1 MDYTKRHSILFTK
14 DRFAELIPVEAYDE
28 EEGLFFITGDRDYLG
43 AVFLGSPLIGA
54 DDGTTAMIKSA
65 FSGDMPDDTLVQISY
80 LSSNFIENMVNV
92 YGAPREDILR
102 RRDGL
107 TYEQKEVLY
116 GLYQARRKFMLGG
129 ATKPL
134 VKSSGVRLKNT
145 MLVMSIK
152 IPVSKTPN
160 QREMDD
166 VRAAVMRFKES
177 LKSIGLGPMDV
188 DAQTYL
194 VLMRS
199 ILFMGHEPERWYDD
213 DRLINEQVFPYDADL
228 EVKPHYA
235 RVKNNYVRSLSTQ
248 NFPDMVSLGLLNQ
261 LIGDPNGSHNQ
272 VSDPFM
278 FTLTLHFPQQ
288 AKAVREIKQKQNAI
302 HYQAQGPW
310 AKYVARIRTKEEGF
324 SALDESMEQG
334 NRPVKA
340 WFNALLFSESADES
354 QRSASRL
361 RTHFQMHGYEM
372 YEDAHMHG
380 PFMVMQLPL
389 CQEVDAVGKTHR
401 YYTMTIEQAAQ
412 LPPLIGEWKGSG
424 RGAALTFFGRRGQ
437 VMLFDLWDCQ
447 TSMNAVVAATS
458 GAGKSFLANDM
469 IVGYLQKGAMIRV
482 IDQGRSYEKLCESL
496 NGQYIAF
503 DDQAAI
509 SLNPFTHIKDID
521 EEITLLCVIIA
532 KMASPSS
539 GFNDWEMAQTAQI
552 LKELWDEFG
561 TRMNI
566 TDVAERFNKK
576 GLENNHDHRML
587 NISQQLYQY
596 TRHGAYGKYFDGP
609 NTLDYRNNMVVLEL
623 DDLRSKPDLQ
633 AVVLLQLVAQIQ
645 TELYVGDR
653 GVPKLILLDEAWSM
667 LDDPM
672 VAKFLENAYRRFR
685 KYNGSCCIITQSLD
699 DLYQSAAGEAIAKNS
714 PNTILL
720 RQSSEAIDGLR
731 KSARFNIGEY
741 GLQMLRSLHTEK
753 GQYAEVLVR
762 SGDSW
767 GVGRFVV
774 DRFTQLLYSTAADEV
789 AAVQALQQQGFT
801 VKEAIEQ
808 YIELEQ
814 GRAQEVRANLDR
826 SRRAKSAA

>member
-1 MDYTKRHSILFTK
+1 MEYAKRHSILFNK
-14 DRFAELIPVEAYDE
+14 DRFSELIPVEAFDE

-65 FSGDMPDDTLVQISY
+65 FSGDMPEDTLVQVSY
-80 LSSNFIENMVNV
+80 LSSNYIENMVNV

-116 GLYQARRKFMLGG
+116 GLYQARRKFLLGG
-129 ATKPL
+129 ATQPL
-134 VKSSGVRLKNT
+134 VKSSGVLLKNT
-145 MLVMSIK
+145 MLILSIK
-152 IPVSKTPN
+152 VPVSKTPN
-160 QREMDD
+160 QRELDD

-199 ILFMGHEPERWYDD
+199 ILFMGAEPERWYDD
-213 DRLINEQVFPYDADL
+213 DRLINEQVFPFDADL
-228 EVKPHYA
+228 QATPHYV
-235 RVKNNYVRSLSTQ
+235 RVKNNYIRSLSTQ

-272 VSDPFM
+272 ISDPFM
-278 FTLTLHFPQQ
+278 FTLNLYFPQQ
-288 AKAVREIKQKQNAI
+288 AKAVRNIKQKQNAI

-324 SALDESMEQG
+324 ATLDEAMEEG
-334 NRPVKA
+334 NRPVQA
-340 WFNALLFSESADES
+340 WFNALTFSSNADDS
-354 QRSASRL
+354 QRTASRL

-380 PFMVMQLPL
+380 PFLVMQLPL
-389 CQEVDAVGKTHR
+389 CQEVEAVTKTHR
-401 YYTMTIEQAAQ
+401 YYTMTLREAAQ

-424 RGAALTFFGRRGQ
+424 RGAALAFTGRRGQ
-437 VMLFDLWDCQ
+437 VMLYDLWDCQ

-458 GAGKSFLANDM
+458 GAGKSFLANDI
-469 IVGYLQKGAMIRV
+469 IVGYLQKGAIIRV
-482 IDQGRSYEKLCESL
+482 IDQGRSYEKLCDSI

-503 DDQAAI
+503 DDETVI
-509 SLNPFTHIKDID
+509 SLNPFTHVKDID

-532 KMASPSS
+532 KMASPSA

-561 TRMNI
+561 ARMNI

-609 NTLDYRNNMVVLEL
+609 NTLDYKNNMVVLEL

-633 AVVLLQLVAQIQ
+633 AVVLLQLIAQIQ
-645 TELYVGDR
+645 TECYVGDR
-653 GVPKLILLDEAWSM
+653 NIQKLTIIDEAWSM
-667 LDDPM
+667 MSDPM
-672 VAKFLENAYRRFR
+672 VAKFMENAYRRFR
-685 KYNGSCCIITQSLD
+685 KYNASCIIISQSLD
-699 DLYQSAAGEAIAKNS
+699 DLYQSASGEAIAKNS

-720 RQSSEAIDGLR
+720 RQSSEAIEGLK
-731 KSARFNIGEY
+731 KSDRFKIGEY
-741 GLQMLRSLHTEK
+741 GFSMLRSLHTEK
-753 GQYAEVLVR
+753 GQYADVLVR

-774 DRFTQLLYSTAADEV
+774 DRYTQLLYSTAADEV
-789 AAVQALQQQGFT
+789 GAIKALRDQGMT
-801 VKEAIEQ
+801 TREAIDR

-814 GRAQEVRANLDR
+814 HHARDIKGTAERGKRT
-826 SRRAKSAA
+826 KTAA